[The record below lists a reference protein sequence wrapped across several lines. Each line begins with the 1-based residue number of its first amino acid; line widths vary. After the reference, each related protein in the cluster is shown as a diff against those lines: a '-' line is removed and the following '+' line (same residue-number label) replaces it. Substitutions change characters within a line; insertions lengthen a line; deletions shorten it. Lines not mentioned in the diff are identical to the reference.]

1 MLNAKEILE
10 ENLIVLDNAKGK
22 PAQVGYDLSIK
33 SISKLKGGGKVL
45 KDKTIV
51 NKLDEVSFNESD
63 NGWWIGGSLSLIL
76 IYWGAPFSLISLL
89 LVMAMYSWQGVGLL
103 FYTLVSVLLLF
114 NLPIIRRYVLG
125 WPVFRLLKSLNIL
138 PQEQYYLSHLYI
150 FFLSLLINKTSGFL
164 GSYQGLPFPR

>member
-10 ENLIVLDNAKGK
+10 EGLIILDNAQGK

-63 NGWWIGGSLSLIL
+63 NGNFRLARAVSKLSTSR
-76 IYWGAPFSLISLL
+76 YNSRQS
-89 LVMAMYSWQGVGLL
+89 
-103 FYTLVSVLLLF
+103 
-114 NLPIIRRYVLG
+114 RYV
-125 WPVFRLLKSLNIL
+125 
-138 PQEQYYLSHLYI
+138 
-150 FFLSLLINKTSGFL
+150 
-164 GSYQGLPFPR
+164 